1 MTRRFFLIYSSCK
14 ITGNGK
20 PEATIRIPLKGCG
33 SLQVFEVYNFKSN
46 IIRNKTFIRIIV
58 LIRITISF
66 LQRPARVFTNNIVV
80 RFHPR
85 LEFPGDEV
93 ITIICRYPPP
103 RVISPP
109 IPAPLE

>member
-1 MTRRFFLIYSSCK
+1 MKIQIWQEHVYYECAILI
-14 ITGNGK
+14 I
-20 PEATIRIPLKGCG
+20 L
-33 SLQVFEVYNFKSN
+33 
-46 IIRNKTFIRIIV
+46 IILF
-58 LIRITISF
+58 
-66 LQRPARVFTNNIVV
+66 QRPARVFTNNIVV